1 MSLALQH
8 KRRTLALGVAGAAAA
23 VAAASLA
30 YSPGEALSSPANA
43 RKHLALMEVSLDQ
56 DLARLS
62 EMSGRNAARQDLKRD
77 ELLPKYD
84 DYVQRYLQSDL
95 VFPNRVLVQ
104 VMIWL
109 FDTAQLDDALA
120 LADIAIEQKQ
130 TMPEGFKRRDIQTFV
145 ADAVLEWADQEYQQ
159 RRSPEPYL
167 SDLVHRVDGEWDVP
181 EQVQAKY
188 HKLIGIRAM
197 EAQPKEWATALLHL
211 ERANE
216 LYPKC
221 GVGTRIEN
229 CRKALR
235 KEAVAA
241 LGVQPPPAN
250 P

>member
-1 MSLALQH
+1 MSLTLAH
-8 KRRTLALGVAGAAAA
+8 KRRTLALGVVA
-23 VAAASLA
+23 VAAATAAAATA
-30 YSPGEALSSPANA
+30 YSPNEALSSPANA
-43 RKHLALMEVSLDQ
+43 RKHLALMEASLDQ

-62 EMSGRNAARQDLKRD
+62 DMSGRNAARQDLKRD

-84 DYVQRYLQSDL
+84 DYVQRYLQSGL

-120 LADIAIEQKQ
+120 LADIAIEQQ
-130 TMPEGFKRRDIQTFV
+130 QAMPEGFKRRDIQTFV
-145 ADAVLEWADQEYQQ
+145 ADAVLEWAEQEYQQ

-167 SDLVHRVDGEWDVP
+167 SDLVHRVDGEWSVP

-188 HKLIGIRAM
+188 YKLIGIRAM
-197 EAQPKEWATALLHL
+197 EAQPKEWAQALMHL

-229 CRKALR
+229 CRKALA
-235 KEAVAA
+235 KAA
-241 LGVQPPPAN
+241 KASAAGTA
-250 P
+250 